1 MLNNYLFTYKTK
13 SMFTQI
19 KTSKENKEVVS
30 LLTRKLGL
38 GTENIIARIAY
49 SYSLSKGTKL
59 DLNNIE
65 NSMGKEYNKSVLF
78 GDYADIYVAM
88 VCTHY
93 NLYKTDK
100 DIAKYIKMH
109 VDDGLQLL
117 NKEVD
122 ERSNIDGFDFLSE
135 KINNSLK
142 IIND

>member
-1 MLNNYLFTYKTK
+1 
-13 SMFTQI
+13 MFTQI
-19 KTSKENKEVVS
+19 KTSKENKEIVS
-30 LLTRKLGL
+30 QLTRKLGL

-109 VDDGLQLL
+109 VDEGLQLL
-117 NKEVD
+117 NKEVE

-135 KINNSLK
+135 KITNSLK
-142 IIND
+142 LIND

>member
-1 MLNNYLFTYKTK
+1 
-13 SMFTQI
+13 MFTQI
-19 KTSKENKEVVS
+19 KTSKENKEIVS

-65 NSMGKEYNKSVLF
+65 NSMGKEYTKSVLF

-100 DIAKYIKMH
+100 DISKYIKMH
-109 VDDGLQLL
+109 VDEGLQLL
-117 NKEVD
+117 NQEVE

-135 KINNSLK
+135 KINFGLQF
-142 IIND
+142 I

>member
-1 MLNNYLFTYKTK
+1 
-13 SMFTQI
+13 MFTQI
-19 KTSKENKEVVS
+19 KTSKENKEIVS
-30 LLTRKLGL
+30 QLTRKLGL
-38 GTENIIARIAY
+38 GKENIIARIAY
-49 SYSLSKGTKL
+49 SYSLSKGIKL

-117 NKEVD
+117 NIEV
-122 ERSNIDGFDFLSE
+122 ENRSNIDGFDFLSE
-135 KINNSLK
+135 KIKHGLSMT
-142 IIND
+142 I

>member
-1 MLNNYLFTYKTK
+1 
-13 SMFTQI
+13 MFTQI
-19 KTSKENKEVVS
+19 KTSKENKEIVS

-49 SYSLSKGTKL
+49 SYSLSKGIKL
-59 DLNNIE
+59 DLNKIE

-78 GDYADIYVAM
+78 GEYADIYVAM

-100 DIAKYIKMH
+100 DISKYIKMH
-109 VDDGLQLL
+109 VDEGLQLL

-135 KINNSLK
+135 KISESLLL
-142 IIND
+142 I